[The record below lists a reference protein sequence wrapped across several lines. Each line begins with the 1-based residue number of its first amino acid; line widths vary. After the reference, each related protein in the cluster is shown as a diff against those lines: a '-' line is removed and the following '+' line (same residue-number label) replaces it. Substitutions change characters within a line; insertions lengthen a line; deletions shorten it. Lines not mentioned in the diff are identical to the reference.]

1 MFVDSKPVSGRVFVR
16 EATGAHTQKKK
27 RAGDREEVCLNMIE
41 LNQRSSSQRLF
52 INLIRGC
59 RHYIPRHLDSGLLC
73 RQLTKPR
80 FLNHDKEVTLRHTAP
95 YGL

>member
-16 EATGAHTQKKK
+16 EATGTHTHKKK

-41 LNQRSSSQRLF
+41 LNQRSSPQRLF
-52 INLIRGC
+52 DNNLIRGC

-73 RQLTKPR
+73 RQLTERR
-80 FLNHDKEVTLRHTAP
+80 F
-95 YGL
+95 